1 MDTAEAVAIDIDD
14 SAFLQCPFPDL
25 ARAREASGVCPV
37 PSRGWYI
44 VTRAELV
51 REVLRDTARFSSQ
64 VHRHSEPPPEVQ
76 AEVAVIRAKGWPYT
90 PALGTNDPPVHTR
103 YRKLVNQVFT
113 PRALLWME
121 PLVVQAADELARA
134 LPDGKAIDFFTAFA
148 QPLPIWAISRI
159 LGLPDSR
166 RADVQRWTRAATASI
181 GARPE
186 ASQWVEFE
194 SDLLD
199 MQFAL
204 AEALEQHRRTPSD
217 QVLSQLAAALDAAAD
232 DDSGEA
238 PLSTAVLLTL
248 LRELVV
254 AGNETTARLITE
266 IARLLSKQPDEWSRV
281 RADPARAELIAEEAL
296 RWASPSQSAMRRV
309 TEDTELGGVPL
320 AAGTTLVVSFA
331 GADRDEAVFDDP
343 DRFDPDRPGL
353 RQHLAFGQ
361 GPHICVGAGLAR
373 MELRIAI
380 QTLARH
386 VDELTVVDE
395 ASLQYTQSYL
405 IRGLEG
411 LPVTVGRRPADELAH
426 DIESRL

>member
-1 MDTAEAVAIDIDD
+1 M
-14 SAFLQCPFPDL
+14 PFPGSRSRPRSL
-25 ARAREASGVCPV
+25 RGLPV

-51 REVLRDTARFSSQ
+51 
-64 VHRHSEPPPEVQ
+64 
-76 AEVAVIRAKGWPYT
+76 
-90 PALGTNDPPVHTR
+90 
-103 YRKLVNQVFT
+103 
-113 PRALLWME
+113 
-121 PLVVQAADELARA
+121 
-134 LPDGKAIDFFTAFA
+134 
-148 QPLPIWAISRI
+148 
-159 LGLPDSR
+159 
-166 RADVQRWTRAATASI
+166 
-181 GARPE
+181 
-186 ASQWVEFE
+186 
-194 SDLLD
+194 
-199 MQFAL
+199 
-204 AEALEQHRRTPSD
+204 
-217 QVLSQLAAALDAAAD
+217 
-232 DDSGEA
+232 
-238 PLSTAVLLTL
+238 
-248 LRELVV
+248 
-254 AGNETTARLITE
+254 
-266 IARLLSKQPDEWSRV
+266 
-281 RADPARAELIAEEAL
+281 ADPARAERIAEEAL